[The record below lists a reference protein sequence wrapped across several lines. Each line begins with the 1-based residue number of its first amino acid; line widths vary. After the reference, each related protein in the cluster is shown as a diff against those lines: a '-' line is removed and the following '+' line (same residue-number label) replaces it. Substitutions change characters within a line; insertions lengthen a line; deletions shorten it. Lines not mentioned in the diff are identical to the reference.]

1 MINNRY
7 IVHFKLHPFQEAAL
21 DGLKAANPDRRFWL
35 KLDATDVKECVME
48 SVKGVWNG
56 DVDLGDGKLKELPSE
71 YETTVQSFKLMQK
84 ARERRE
90 SEEAL
95 QKRLD
100 ELEVDRDFLVAGLN
114 NAVEDYR
121 KKYNNNSTSEQSL
134 KNANWEVVEHQTL
147 LQQAQSLSTKTVL
160 ASLNPTTCTNR
171 LFLQATAIVKD
182 LKVDQFLR
190 DLFKKKRTA
199 ASHVLVFML
208 SDERR
213 LRKPYAFP
221 IRYIPYKTLKDQ
233 YVRDFGK
240 VMKLKMKEKGL
251 KLVGKFVLIIPK
263 I

>member
-1 MINNRY
+1 
-7 IVHFKLHPFQEAAL
+7 
-21 DGLKAANPDRRFWL
+21 
-35 KLDATDVKECVME
+35 ME

-56 DVDLGDGKLKELPSE
+56 DVDLGDGKLKELQSE
-71 YETTVQSFKLMQK
+71 YETRVQSFKLMEK

-90 SEEAL
+90 LEETL

-100 ELEVDRDFLVAGLN
+100 ELQVDRDFLVAGLN

-147 LQQAQSLSTKTVL
+147 LQQAQSLSTTLETVL

-171 LFLQATAIVKD
+171 LFLQARAIVKV
-182 LKVDQFLR
+182 LKVEQFLR
-190 DLFKKKRTA
+190 NLSKKERTA

-208 SDERR
+208 SDEGRW
-213 LRKPYAFP
+213 RKPYAFP
-221 IRYIPYKTLKDQ
+221 IRYIPYKTIKDQ

-240 VMKLKMKEKGL
+240 VIKLKMKEKGL
-251 KLVGKFVLIIPK
+251 KLVGKFVLIIL
-263 I
+263 